1 MRRSPTRLALV
12 ALAASSLGLAAV
24 APSRAAASIP
34 VSGSVSPTS
43 ATLTPRIA
51 DGNVT
56 LDGSGT
62 HDWVGDLT
70 GTSSI
75 VVHLVEHSSGLITY
89 QAFLTYTGTTPC
101 GTGTVYFV
109 SSGHRAVSGPDR
121 RPGDD
126 SR

>member
-34 VSGSVSPTS
+34 VSGSVSPTG

-62 HDWVGDLT
+62 HVPGFLDLY
-70 GTSSI
+70 GHDSLRNRNG
-75 VVHLVEHSSGLITY
+75 V
-89 QAFLTYTGTTPC
+89 FR
-101 GTGTVYFV
+101 FV
-109 SSGHRAVSGPDR
+109 GHRAVSGPDR